1 MKMKKGLAVLA
12 AGLLLAGCLV
22 GCGGT
27 TNESAYA
34 DLTIMPGVELGVEE
48 YGIAFRKGSDMV
60 AKVDAISAEL
70 FKDGTMDRIAEK
82 YEQKDNMVK
91 TFVASTDSNPTGNSD
106 WEYIKNKGKMIVGVT
121 DYAPMDYQDANG
133 KWIGFD
139 AEYAEAVGAKLGVTI
154 EFLEIDWDTK
164 ALALENKVID
174 CVWNGMTITE
184 EMLNAADVS
193 GAYMKNYQVVVV
205 KDAETYTSL
214 ESLKGK
220 VVVAEAGSAGEK
232 AAKADANLSV
242 GYKEVPAMADALLQV
257 KSGAADACVIDFIM
271 AESLVGQ

>member
-22 GCGGT
+22 GCGGN

-121 DYAPMDYQDANG
+121 DYAPMDYQDATG

-174 CVWNGMTITE
+174 CVWNGRTITE

>member
-1 MKMKKGLAVLA
+1 MKMKKLFAVLA
-12 AGLLLAGCLV
+12 AGLLLAGCLA
-22 GCGGT
+22 GCGGSS
-27 TNESAYA
+27 NESAYA

-91 TFVASTDSNPTGNSD
+91 TFVASTDSNPAGASD

-139 AEYAEAVGAKLGVTI
+139 AEYAEAVGKKLGVAI

-271 AESLVGQ
+271 AESLVGK